1 MREVVWVEIPGH
13 PDYLIDN
20 YGNVRLLR
28 TNKVIRPMMNRGYFR
43 VCIDGKRYYIHK
55 LMMMSFYPE
64 IQSDRYIKHIDGD
77 KTNNCLWN
85 LRYTGP
91 NSNL

>member
-20 YGNVRLLR
+20 YGNVRFLR

-43 VCIDGKRYYIHK
+43 VFIDGKRYYVHK
-55 LMMMSFYPE
+55 LMMISFYPE
-64 IQSDRYIKHIDGD
+64 MQSDRYIKHIDGD

-85 LRYTGP
+85 LRYSGP

>member
-20 YGNVRLLR
+20 YGNVRFLR

-43 VCIDGKRYYIHK
+43 VCIDSKRYYVHK
-55 LMMMSFYPE
+55 LMMISFYPE
-64 IQSDRYIKHIDGD
+64 IQTDRYIKHIDGD

-85 LRYTGP
+85 LRYAGP
-91 NSNL
+91 ISNL